1 MKKPLLTIAIP
12 TYNRAKSLDLLLQSI
27 GGQLIGLD
35 DHDLEVLI
43 FDNCSTDNTGEV
55 AKSFSAKY
63 SIIRYARNSENI
75 GPDNNFVK
83 AFNSAQGQYLWMLGD
98 DELLFDGAIVW
109 ALKFC
114 KEKEFG
120 CVYLSSIPVVFDQI
134 HHFLGQPIDA
144 LVKFKKFNSYQF
156 AQAINYRITF
166 LSGSIVNLKSLI
178 ESNPQINKDIEKY
191 SKSNLVH
198 LAWIFGSIL
207 SMPHSYYLAT
217 PIFAATIANSG
228 GYSPVK
234 VFIENLS
241 EIFGHYFSLTNI
253 QAKKFI
259 RQITLIGWF
268 PKVVFD
274 IRFTDKYKSTGFKV
288 EVEHFPQDVKQGINW
303 FIFNSVVMNAPKLLS
318 FFGMLYL
325 KMLHKLTQHFLLV
338 RGKKFVEHYGPYES

>member
-27 GGQLIGLD
+27 SGQLIGLD
-35 DHDLEVLI
+35 DQDLEVLI

-63 SIIRYARNSENI
+63 SIIKYVKNSENI

-98 DELLFDGAIVW
+98 DELLFDGAIPW

-120 CVYLSSIPVVFDQI
+120 CIYLSSIPAVFDQI
-134 HHFLGQPIDA
+134 HHFLGQPISA

-166 LSGSIVNLKSLI
+166 LSGSIVNRKSLI
-178 ESNPQINKDIEKY
+178 ETNPQIREDIERY

-198 LAWIFGSIL
+198 LTWIFSSIL
-207 SMPHSYYLAT
+207 SMPHSYYVAT

-234 VFIENLS
+234 VFVANLS
-241 EIFGHYFSLTNI
+241 EIFGHYFSSTNT

-259 RQITLIGWF
+259 RQIALIGWF

-274 IRFTDKYKSTGFKV
+274 IRFTKKYKSTGFKIDV
-288 EVEHFPQDVKQGINW
+288 EDFPEDMRSGLNW
-303 FIFNSVVMNAPKLLS
+303 SIFNSAVMYGCKPLS

-325 KMLHKLTQHFLLV
+325 KILHKLTQKYLLI
-338 RGKKFVEHYGPYES
+338 RGENFAERYISDES